1 MADYPK
7 NEFTLWFNVIPSQEK
22 PGQHWAVSEIPV
34 DQLEKLYNWA
44 LKQNPV
50 QNMRGEPCVKLR
62 ANLIPR
68 TAESSGREYL
78 KLAISEQRPKAETDL
93 F

>member
-1 MADYPK
+1 MVDYPK
-7 NEFTLWFNVIPSQEK
+7 NEFTLWFNCMPDQK
-22 PGQHWAVSEIPV
+22 KDGHYWAAAEIPV
-34 DQLEKLYNWA
+34 DELEKLYNWA

-50 QNMRGEPCVKLR
+50 QNQRGEACVKLR
-62 ANLIPR
+62 ANLMPR

-78 KLAISEQRPKAETDL
+78 KLAISEHRPKAETDL